1 MALKLRPGVYEAETE
16 YGIVLLDGDSGRYY
30 DLNGSGALVLQ
41 TLLSGG
47 TAGQAAQALTKEY
60 AVSLDEATK
69 DVEDLLTHL
78 RTTRMV
84 EG

>member
-1 MALKLRPGVYEAETE
+1 MALKLRSGVFEAETE

-30 DLNGSGALVLQ
+30 DINGTGALVLR

-47 TAGQAAQALTKEY
+47 TTEQAARALADEY
-60 AVSLDEATK
+60 AVSLDEAAQ
-69 DVEDLLTHL
+69 DVEDLLAHL

>member
-1 MALKLRPGVYEAETE
+1 MKLRPGVFEAETE
-16 YGIVLLDGDSGRYY
+16 YGIVLLDGDSGKYY
-30 DLNGSGALVLQ
+30 DLNGSGALVLR

-47 TAGQAAQALTKEY
+47 TPGQAAQALTQEY
-60 AVSLDEATK
+60 AVSLDEAAK
-69 DVEDLLTHL
+69 DVEDLVTHL

>member
-16 YGIVLLDGDSGRYY
+16 YGVVLLDGDSGRYY

>member
-1 MALKLRPGVYEAETE
+1 MASSRSSTLGRR
-16 YGIVLLDGDSGRYY
+16 SGRYY
-30 DLNGSGALVLQ
+30 DLNGTGALVLR

-47 TAGQAAQALTKEY
+47 TAGQAAQALADEY
-60 AVSLDEATK
+60 AVSLDEATQ
-69 DVEDLLTHL
+69 DVEDLLAQL

>member
-1 MALKLRPGVYEAETE
+1 MALKLRPGVFEAETE
-16 YGIVLLDGDSGRYY
+16 YGLVLLDGDSGKYY
-30 DLNGSGALVLQ
+30 DLNGSGALVLR

-47 TAGQAAQALTKEY
+47 TPEKAAQALTKEY
-60 AVSLDEATK
+60 AVSLAEATQ

>member
-1 MALKLRPGVYEAETE
+1 MALKLRPTVFEAETE

-30 DLNGSGALVLQ
+30 DLNESGALVLR

-47 TAGQAAQALTKEY
+47 TAGQAAQALTAEFD
-60 AVSLDEATK
+60 VSLAEAAQ
-69 DVEDLLTHL
+69 DVEDLLAHL

>member
-1 MALKLRPGVYEAETE
+1 VFEAETE
-16 YGIVLLDGDSGRYY
+16 YGIVLLDGDSGRYF
-30 DLNGSGALVLQ
+30 DLNESGALVLR

-47 TAGQAAQALTKEY
+47 TAGQAAQALTEEY
-60 AVSLDEATK
+60 AVGLAEATQ

>member
-1 MALKLRPGVYEAETE
+1 MALRLRPSVFEAETE

-30 DLNGSGALVLQ
+30 DLNESGALVLR

-47 TAGQAAQALTKEY
+47 TAGQAAEALTAEY
-60 AVSLDEATK
+60 AVSLAEATQ
-69 DVEDLLTHL
+69 DVEDLLAHL

-84 EG
+84 ED

>member
-1 MALKLRPGVYEAETE
+1 MTLKLRSGVFETETE
-16 YGIVLLDGDSGRYY
+16 YGIVLLDGDSGKYY
-30 DLNGSGALVLQ
+30 DLNGSGATVLRA
-41 TLLSGG
+41 LLSGG
-47 TAGQAAQALTKEY
+47 TPEQAAQALTQEY
-60 AVSLDEATK
+60 AVSLDEATR

>member
-1 MALKLRPGVYEAETE
+1 MTMKLRSGVFEAETE

-30 DLNGSGALVLQ
+30 DLNGSGALVLR

-47 TAGQAAQALTKEY
+47 TPGQAAEALTREY
-60 AVSLDEATK
+60 AVSLDEATQ
-69 DVEDLLTHL
+69 DVDDLVAHL

-84 EG
+84 EE